1 MIDLGERL
9 LAFEWSYLRLLEE
22 DVALPRLVLR
32 TAAAIRGR
40 RRRRP
45 LHEAGERPDVGLGH
59 LQRLVL
65 GQLVVCKVGKNK
77 CISSRHAQVTY
88 QYGRLY
94 IRLSLIYHS
103 KRKGISKRWTG
114 NDKVFV
120 ASSHGKSMGTKGAD
134 NRAELRFTIWSL

>member
-22 DVALPRLVLR
+22 DVGLPRMVLR
-32 TAAAIRGR
+32 TAAAVRGR

-88 QYGRLY
+88 LRWATLHTA
-94 IRLSLIYHS
+94 LINLPQQAE
-103 KRKGISKRWTG
+103 G
-114 NDKVFV
+114 NKQTVD
-120 ASSHGKSMGTKGAD
+120 
-134 NRAELRFTIWSL
+134 WQ

>member
-22 DVALPRLVLR
+22 DVGLPRLVLR
-32 TAAAIRGR
+32 AAAAIRGR
-40 RRRRP
+40 RRRRRP
-45 LHEAGERPDVGLGH
+45 LHEAGQRPDVGLGH

-77 CISSRHAQVTY
+77 CIRSQHANACDVRVGRTDRCV
-88 QYGRLY
+88 GRLY

-103 KRKGISKRWTG
+103 KRKGISK
-114 NDKVFV
+114 KC
-120 ASSHGKSMGTKGAD
+120 
-134 NRAELRFTIWSL
+134 ICCQ